1 MMNARLTVVALSILF
16 ATGVSRAEPPERRG
30 GDRDSTSPVAGAP
43 ARETVVDLLLQVD
56 RLQTEL
62 RQLRGQVET
71 QGHEI
76 ERLKAKNRDLA
87 ADLDRRLR
95 ELEQN
100 RAGTPAGDGAP
111 AKMPGRKPAPLTAE
125 EQKHYDRAFALLKQA
140 HYERAAKDFQGFLAK
155 YPDGALAA
163 NARYWLGESRYVV
176 KNYRE
181 ALVEFRRVLKDH
193 PDSDKLP
200 DALLKV
206 GYVLQELGEVD
217 PARKTLADVIKRY
230 PNTRAARS
238 AEERLA
244 RMKTPAKANA
254 KTVR

>member
-1 MMNARLTVVALSILF
+1 MRGWLSAALLPFLLLHGVA
-16 ATGVSRAEPPERRG
+16 RAEPPERRG
-30 GDRDSTSPVAGAP
+30 GDRDTAAPAAGAP

-76 ERLKAKNRDLA
+76 ERLKARNRDLA

-100 RAGTPAGDGAP
+100 RAGAPAGDGAP
-111 AKMPGRKPAPLTAE
+111 ARTPGRKPPATSAE

-140 HYERAAKDFQGFLAK
+140 QYERAARDFQDFLAK
-155 YPDGALAA
+155 YPEAALAA

-181 ALVEFRRVLKDH
+181 ALVEFRRVFKDH
-193 PDSDKLP
+193 PDSDKAP
-200 DALLKV
+200 DALLKI
-206 GYVLQELGEVD
+206 GYVHQELGEVD
-217 PARKTLADVIKRY
+217 KAREALADVVRRY

-244 RMKTPAKANA
+244 LLKNPAKTKA
-254 KTVR
+254 KAAR

>member
-1 MMNARLTVVALSILF
+1 MRHWLSAALLPVLLLHGVA
-16 ATGVSRAEPPERRG
+16 RAEPPERRG
-30 GDRDSTSPVAGAP
+30 GDRDSAAPAAGAP

-100 RAGTPAGDGAP
+100 RAGTPAGDDAP

-193 PDSDKLP
+193 PDSDKAP

-206 GYVLQELGEVD
+206 GYVLQELGEGD
-217 PARKTLADVIKRY
+217 QARQTLMDVIKRY

-244 RMKTPAKANA
+244 RLKSPAKAKA
-254 KTVR
+254 KTAR

>member
-1 MMNARLTVVALSILF
+1 MRGWLGAALLPF
-16 ATGVSRAEPPERRG
+16 LLWQGAACAEPPERRG
-30 GDRDSTSPVAGAP
+30 GERESAAPAAGAP
-43 ARETVVDLLLQVD
+43 ARETIVDLLLQVE

-100 RAGTPAGDGAP
+100 RGTTPAGDDAP
-111 AKMPGRKPAPLTAE
+111 AKTPGRKPAPLSAE
-125 EQKHYDRAFALLKQA
+125 EQKHYDRAFALLKQL
-140 HYERAAKDFQGFLAK
+140 HYERAAKEFQNFLAK

-176 KNYRE
+176 KNYRA

-193 PDSDKLP
+193 PDSDKAP

-206 GYVLQELGEVD
+206 GYVQQELGETD
-217 PARKTLADVIKRY
+217 AARQTLADVIRRH
-230 PNTRAARS
+230 PNTSAARS

-244 RMKTPAKANA
+244 RMKKPAKAKA
-254 KTVR
+254 VR

>member
-1 MMNARLTVVALSILF
+1 MAVRLTAVVLSVLV
-16 ATGVSRAEPPERRG
+16 ATGAAWAEPPERRG
-30 GDRDSTSPVAGAP
+30 GDRDSAPAAGAP

-100 RAGTPAGDGAP
+100 RAGTPAGDDAP
-111 AKMPGRKPAPLTAE
+111 ANTAGRRPSAPSAE
-125 EQKHYDRAFALLKQA
+125 EQKHYDRAFALLKQGQ
-140 HYERAAKDFQGFLAK
+140 YERAARDLQDFLAK
-155 YPDGALAA
+155 YPGGTLAA

-181 ALVEFRRVLKDH
+181 ALVEFRRVLKEY
-193 PDSDKLP
+193 PDSDKSP

-217 PARKTLADVIKRY
+217 TARKTLADVIKRY

-244 RMKTPAKANA
+244 RLKQPTKAKA
-254 KTVR
+254 TR